1 MQYASDGEIHNIGVL
16 VYNAATRLVHY
27 RFRQDYG
34 FVPQEEQYVL
44 SLVGDDIA
52 NQLKEFDDAIT
63 LIEHLEDTLS
73 NTIRIS
79 DRTPIAVDR
88 DPAEIVDKLYREH
101 VPDGDSHAAKSN
113 SNDIRAASI

>member
-88 DPAEIVDKLYREH
+88 DPAEIVESLYSEH
-101 VPDGDSHAAKSN
+101 VAERDSYVSKSETGDNK
-113 SNDIRAASI
+113 AASK